1 MNSNEILISL
11 VLPIHNE
18 EGNIRELYDRSKKV
32 LSDLGCY
39 EIIFVNDGS
48 IDSSLEMLA
57 SICEKDKN
65 VKVIDFSRNFGHQV
79 AITAGIKNAS
89 GQSVIVMDSDLQD
102 PPEVIRDLFAKWREG
117 FEVVHAKRKT
127 RKDGLIKK
135 ITAFIFYRIMKR
147 LASVDITEDAG
158 DFYLMDRQA
167 VTAMNEIG
175 EISRFMRGLT
185 AWIGF
190 KRTHIFFDRMD
201 RKSGKTAY
209 SFKKMIKLAVDG
221 MTSFSHLPLK
231 LATYLGLL
239 SVLIGFVL
247 GVYAIYQ
254 KIYFPQTTAQ
264 GWASL
269 ILTILFLGGIQ
280 LMILGMIGEYIGR
293 IYTETKKRPLYIVKR
308 RINF

>member
-1 MNSNEILISL
+1 MNPNEILISL

-18 EGNIRELYDRSKKV
+18 EGNILELYDRSKKV
-32 LSDLGCY
+32 LSDLGRY

-48 IDSSLEMLA
+48 WDGSLEILA
-57 SICEKDKN
+57 NICEKDKS
-65 VKVIDFSRNFGHQV
+65 VKVIDFSRNFGHQM
-79 AITAGIKNAS
+79 AITAGIKNTS
-89 GQSVIVMDSDLQD
+89 GQSVVVMDSDLQD
-102 PPEVIRDLFAKWREG
+102 PPEVIRDLFFKWREG

-135 ITAFIFYRIMKR
+135 TTAFIFYRIMKK

-158 DFYLMDRQA
+158 DFYLMDRRA
-167 VTAMNEIG
+167 VDAMNEI
-175 EISRFMRGLT
+175 EETSRFMRGL
-185 AWIGF
+185 AVWIGF

-201 RKSGKTAY
+201 RKEGKTAY

-221 MTSFSHLPLK
+221 ITSFSHFPLK

-264 GWASL
+264 GWTSL
-269 ILTILFLGGIQ
+269 ILTVLFLGGIQ
-280 LMILGMIGEYIGR
+280 LIMLGMIGEYIGR
-293 IYTETKKRPLYIVKR
+293 IYMETKKRPLYIVRQK
-308 RINF
+308 INF

>member
-18 EGNIRELYDRSKKV
+18 EGNIRELCDRSKKV
-32 LSDLGCY
+32 LSELGNY

-48 IDSSLEMLA
+48 RDNSLEILA
-57 SICEKDKN
+57 DICEKDKN
-65 VKVIDFSRNFGHQV
+65 IKLIDFSRNFGHQM

-89 GQSVIVMDSDLQD
+89 GQSVVVMDSDLQD

-117 FEVVHAKRKT
+117 FEVVQAKRKT

-158 DFYLMDRQA
+158 DFYLMDRRA
-167 VTAMNEIG
+167 VKAMNEI
-175 EISRFMRGLT
+175 EESSRFMRGLVG
-185 AWIGF
+185 WVGF
-190 KRTHIFFDRMD
+190 KRTHIFFDRTD

-209 SFKKMIKLAVDG
+209 SFKKMIKLAIDG
-221 MTSFSHLPLK
+221 ITSFSHLPLK

-264 GWASL
+264 GWTSL
-269 ILTILFLGGIQ
+269 ILTVLFLGGIQ
-280 LMILGMIGEYIGR
+280 LMMLGMIGEYIGR
-293 IYTETKKRPLYIVKR
+293 IYTETKKRPLYIVKQK
-308 RINF
+308 INF